1 MSGSLDP
8 QYHREPGSKWP
19 GFLVN
24 RSGLPIS
31 EETWTQVWP
40 VAAQEK
46 LYFTIFPPQIWEF
59 AAHLYPENRADIQQI
74 RHSEE
79 LQEIPLATP
88 PPIYLTKEIFQTRK
102 SVIN

>member
-31 EETWTQVWP
+31 EETWTQVWAE
-40 VAAQEK
+40 V
-46 LYFTIFPPQIWEF
+46 
-59 AAHLYPENRADIQQI
+59 QQNVVFNLVLLI
-74 RHSEE
+74 DLGICGS
-79 LQEIPLATP
+79 PLP
-88 PPIYLTKEIFQTRK
+88 
-102 SVIN
+102 